1 MIRDER
7 YRNGQLIERWDV
19 ASRTYTR
26 WDASGAVVESRP
38 FTAAENTRAAAEEAA
53 QALSAA
59 QTELDR
65 AVLLAS
71 APTELAAVQQ
81 LTLQTQGISEGAPWR
96 QPTGAHDAY
105 PVGYV
110 VTHNNKTWESTT
122 PANVWQPG
130 VSGWREI
137 VAEGYAAWIQPTGAH
152 DAYKIG
158 DRVSFNGSNYESL
171 INANTWSPTAYP
183 AGWKKL

>member
-1 MIRDER
+1 MPIPTFNIGSLTDAEVTQLKDMASLEEQRRIR
-7 YRNGQLIERWDV
+7 V
-19 ASRTYTR
+19 AN
-26 WDASGAVVESRP
+26 
-38 FTAAENTRAAAEEAA
+38 AETEAAAVTERHLVDTGKVDGAA
-53 QALSAA
+53 W
-59 QTELDR
+59 
-65 AVLLAS
+65 V
-71 APTELAAVQQ
+71 
-81 LTLQTQGISEGAPWR
+81 
-96 QPTGAHDAY
+96 QPTGAHNAY
-105 PVGYV
+105 PLGWKVS
-110 VTHNNKTWESTT
+110 HNNKTWESTT